1 MYKILLFRGKITV
14 ICEKKFKLSYYQS
27 WFWLWHVHNNMF
39 STMVFSDPRL
49 NKWLLLWVDNFWS
62 ISMINLV
69 LKKTEQ
75 ISRHQVGSLTLVL
88 LNTICNLVV
97 LKFTATF
104 FLNNLVLLYRGII
117 HPIIMRYRNPKVA
130 IGWVFVF
137 NYCKSYKILL
147 YLRTIL
153 ASVWFLTIPHM
164 S

>member
-39 STMVFSDPRL
+39 STIVFSDPRL

-69 LKKTEQ
+69 LKKLNRFLG
-75 ISRHQVGSLTLVL
+75 IRLAVWHWFCLTLFAILWFSSL
-88 LNTICNLVV
+88 LQP
-97 LKFTATF
+97 F

-153 ASVWFLTIPHM
+153 ASVWFLTIPHI